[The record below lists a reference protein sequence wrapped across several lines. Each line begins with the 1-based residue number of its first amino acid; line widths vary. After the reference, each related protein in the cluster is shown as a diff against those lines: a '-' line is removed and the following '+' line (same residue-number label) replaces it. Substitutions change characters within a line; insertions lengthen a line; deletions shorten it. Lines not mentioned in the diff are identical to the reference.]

1 MSRPA
6 DGTTPAHR
14 PGGPTGRPTEP
25 VDEHWSRV
33 ILRADTDVVLARYL
47 AGWAE
52 FLTVEEPAAVRHELR
67 RLGAA
72 LTAE

>member
-47 AGWAE
+47 PGG
-52 FLTVEEPAAVRHELR
+52 PSS
-67 RLGAA
+67 
-72 LTAE
+72 